1 MTELSHSGSTD
12 TEILPAEVVQSLY
25 RIFRLALVHDLQN
38 DALHRSIAGG
48 VEVFRAHTVDAPEG
62 GTVDFLDDT
71 VLVDGYLLRASRS
84 QYENAIDLGKRMH
97 AAGFNRVVFS
107 HELQAADVTAAVAE
121 FLSRSLRSSRPP
133 GSEPMSERFWLQHSD
148 AAIHLGGESNIVVN
162 LVMAQTYAYAVVIMQ
177 RLLKDVLRRRY
188 MLSRHV
194 KRICQRLVM
203 LADMDQAAFTGLA
216 SMAHSF
222 HDAASRAVSSAVI
235 AVSMAR
241 MITRDLRILSRT
253 AMSAML
259 FEVGLPRALDLETKR
274 RSDNMEETVDPHTRV
289 PTSSALVTAALG
301 RLRDDAVARAVVAFE
316 AQWLHRAERLGPL
329 YDNLV
334 APRFESALVNTVWRY
349 HKLISG
355 SEGTRYRRDQ
365 ALLILSRRASSEVDT
380 HLNAMLMSTVGIFPA
395 ATVVELTSGW
405 KGVVA
410 RSHEH
415 PAAYRRPI
423 VHLVIDPA
431 NQTQKVVPTNL
442 AEPSEFGE
450 IARAIESPDPALTA
464 TRDWVLEQAYA
475 ELGWE

>member
-1 MTELSHSGSTD
+1 MTDVSHSNSYD

-38 DALHRSIAGG
+38 EALHRSIASA
-48 VEVFRAHTVDAPEG
+48 VEIFRAHTIDAPEG

-71 VLVDGYLLRASRS
+71 VLVDGYLLRASRA
-84 QYENAIDLGKRMH
+84 QYENAIDLGKRMQ

-107 HELQAADVTAAVAE
+107 HELESADVTAAVAE

-133 GSEPMSERFWLQHSD
+133 GAAPMVDRFLLKHSD
-148 AAIHLGGESNIVVN
+148 AAIHLGGESELVVN
-162 LVMAQTYAYAVVIMQ
+162 RVMSQTYAYAVVIMQ

-222 HDAASRAVSSAVI
+222 HDAASRAVSGAVI

-241 MITRDLRILSRT
+241 MVTRDLRTLSRV

-259 FEVGLPRALDLETKR
+259 FEVGLPRALDLEAKR
-274 RSDNMEETVDPHTRV
+274 RHEHMEETVDPHTRV
-289 PTSSALVTAALG
+289 PTSSALITAALG

-349 HKLISG
+349 HNLISG
-355 SEGTRYRRDQ
+355 AEGTRYRRDH
-365 ALLILSRRASSEVDT
+365 ALLIMSRRALTEVDT
-380 HLNAMLMSTVGIFPA
+380 QLTAMLMATVGIYPA
-395 ATVVELTSGW
+395 GTVVELTSGW

-415 PAAYRRPI
+415 PAAFRRPI

-431 NQTQKVVPTNL
+431 NQARKVVRVNL
-442 AEPSEFGE
+442 IEPSEFGE
-450 IARAIESPDPALTA
+450 IGRAIESPDPALLA
-464 TRDWVLEQAYA
+464 TRDWVLEQVYE